1 MYSTL
6 RAPCA
11 AWPVHCSAPDAGQP
25 SMWRA
30 IVSVTGTGSVD
41 LDLTFSL
48 PVTLERDI
56 WGYKVPVA
64 GDRLLVSH
72 FLSGLTSSLHLDVAT
87 LHIAASLCRCSSA
100 LLLP

>member
-48 PVTLERDI
+48 K
-56 WGYKVPVA
+56 GK
-64 GDRLLVSH
+64 
-72 FLSGLTSSLHLDVAT
+72 
-87 LHIAASLCRCSSA
+87 
-100 LLLP
+100 LPNC